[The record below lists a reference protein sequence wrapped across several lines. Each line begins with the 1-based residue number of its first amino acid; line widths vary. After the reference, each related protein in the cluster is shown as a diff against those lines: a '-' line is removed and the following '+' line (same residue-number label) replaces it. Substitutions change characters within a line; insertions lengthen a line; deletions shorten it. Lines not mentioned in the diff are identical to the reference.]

1 MDKWLLKSFKAFSFL
16 TLYNPIKIFKG
27 AVFKPTG
34 NTSTF
39 VEKEDHEIGFG
50 EHYNKYLRSH
60 INLYEI
66 NRVVALKEARKR
78 ILISIPFMAIIFI
91 AMLYLLISM
100 FTTKE
105 LFLEDDISINDCPI
119 IPKTKQVLT
128 NLYVKKEIV
137 GFNFLGE
144 TYVKLLN
151 DNAAFVLG
159 CYMRVPIQNARHT
172 GSIYF
177 DDLQLKWKDAAGV
190 SWNILTDFKNNKLI
204 TNDDNPY
211 ADSVD
216 SNFNLLFKGDIT
228 ASWENSKWKVD
239 SSLSQ
244 YSLWDDDLFHDTFK
258 RSGKHSNFW
267 NRDTKIKNVI
277 IGVRNPVLKN
287 IVSNDAK
294 FFLMIL
300 LLSLGGGF
308 IISAYT
314 KPLRDYHGSIKDDI
328 FPAILSFLD
337 GFKYTPK
344 VYETWY
350 MTKFK
355 EFDIIPSYENE
366 NNEDHIQGK
375 YKGVNIS
382 LCESHLMNKKEETLF
397 KGIVISLDIH
407 KYFKGK
413 TVVRKD
419 FGSVGNLVGKTY
431 RRSAEILK
439 GSSRFSELTSVRL
452 EDPRFEKEFEVFS
465 TDQVEA
471 RYLLTTS
478 FMERLLELR
487 NKLYIQKIECS
498 FYKNVLLMMISTKK
512 DMFEPGSIFE
522 PADFVDDVRSL
533 LIEMN
538 LIFEIIDIL
547 KLDMDIGL

>member
-34 NTSTF
+34 NTATF

-50 EHYNKYLRSH
+50 EHYNKYLKSH

-128 NLYVKKEIV
+128 NLYVKKEVV

-190 SWNILTDFKNNKLI
+190 SWNILADFKNNKLI

-239 SSLSQ
+239 SGLSQ
-244 YSLWDDDLFHDTFK
+244 YSWWNDDLFHDTFL
-258 RSGKHSNFW
+258 REYS
-267 NRDTKIKNVI
+267 IKSYTEI
-277 IGVRNPVLKN
+277 IGLRNPVLKN
-287 IVSNDAK
+287 IVSSEAK
-294 FFLMIL
+294 FILMIL
-300 LLSLGGGF
+300 LLILGGGF
-308 IISAYT
+308 IISIYT

-487 NKLYIQKIECS
+487 DKLFIQKIECS
-498 FYKNVLLMMISTKK
+498 FYKNILLMMISTKK

-547 KLDMDIGL
+547 KLDVDIGL

>member
-1 MDKWLLKSFKAFSFL
+1 MDRWLLKSFKEFRFL

-34 NTSTF
+34 NTATF

-78 ILISIPFMAIIFI
+78 ILISIPFMAIILI
-91 AMLYLLISM
+91 TMLYLLISM

-190 SWNILTDFKNNKLI
+190 SWNILADFKNNKLI

-228 ASWENSKWKVD
+228 ASRENSKWKVD

-244 YSLWDDDLFHDTFK
+244 YSWWDADLFYDTFDT
-258 RSGKHSNFW
+258 SNM
-267 NRDTKIKNVI
+267 VI
-277 IGVRNPVLKN
+277 IGVNNPVLKN
-287 IVSNDAK
+287 FISNEAK
-294 FFLMIL
+294 IWPIIF
-300 LLSLGGGF
+300 LLSLIGF
-308 IISAYT
+308 IISIYT

-487 NKLYIQKIECS
+487 SKLYIQKIECS

>member
-1 MDKWLLKSFKAFSFL
+1 MEKILVESLKTFSFL

-27 AVFKPTG
+27 AVFRPTG
-34 NTSTF
+34 KTATF

-60 INLYEI
+60 INLYEF

-78 ILISIPFMAIIFI
+78 ILILIPFMAIILI
-91 AMLYLLISM
+91 TVLYLLISM

-105 LFLEDDISINDCPI
+105 LFLEDNISINDCPI
-119 IPKTKQVLT
+119 IPKTKRELT
-128 NLYVKKEIV
+128 NLYVKKKVV

-151 DNAAFVLG
+151 DNDAFVLG

-177 DDLQLKWKDAAGV
+177 DALQLKWKDAAGV
-190 SWNILTDFKNNKLI
+190 SWNILTDFKNNKFF

-211 ADSVD
+211 ADSFD
-216 SNFNLLFKGDIT
+216 SNFNLLFEGDIT
-228 ASWENSKWKVD
+228 AIWENSKWKVD
-239 SSLSQ
+239 SGLSQ
-244 YSLWDDDLFHDTFK
+244 YSWWNDDLFHDTFL
-258 RSGKHSNFW
+258 REYS
-267 NRDTKIKNVI
+267 IKSYTEI
-277 IGVRNPVLKN
+277 IGLRNPVLKN
-287 IVSNDAK
+287 IVSSEAK
-294 FFLMIL
+294 FILMIL
-300 LLSLGGGF
+300 LLILGGGF

-337 GFKYTPK
+337 GFKYTSK

-355 EFDIIPSYENE
+355 EFDIIPSYEIE
-366 NNEDHIQGK
+366 NNKAHIQGT

-382 LCESHLMNKKEETLF
+382 LCNSHLMKEDQNTLF
-397 KGIVISLDIH
+397 KGIIISLDIH

-419 FGSVGNLVGKTY
+419 FGSVGNLAGKTY

-452 EDPRFEKEFEVFS
+452 EDPHFEKEFEVFS

-471 RYLLTTS
+471 RYLLTPS

-487 NKLYIQKIECS
+487 NKLHIQKIECS
-498 FYKNVLLMMISTKK
+498 FYKNVLLMMISTKR
-512 DMFEPGSIFE
+512 DMFEPVSIFE
-522 PADFVDDVRSL
+522 TADFVDDVRSL

>member
-1 MDKWLLKSFKAFSFL
+1 MIKWLSESFKAFRFL
-16 TLYNPIKIFKG
+16 TLFNPIKIFKG

-34 NTSTF
+34 NTATF

-50 EHYNKYLRSH
+50 EHYNKYLKSH

-128 NLYVKKEIV
+128 NLYVKKEVV

-151 DNAAFVLG
+151 DNAALVLG

-216 SNFNLLFKGDIT
+216 SNFNLLFEGDIT

-244 YSLWDDDLFHDTFK
+244 YSWWGADLFHDTFK
-258 RSGKHSNFW
+258 RSGNRSNM
-267 NRDTKIKNVI
+267 VI
-277 IGVRNPVLKN
+277 IGVNNPVLKN
-287 IVSNDAK
+287 FISNEAK
-294 FFLMIL
+294 IWPIIF
-300 LLSLGGGF
+300 LLSLIGF
-308 IISAYT
+308 IISIYT

-337 GFKYTPK
+337 GFKYTSK

-366 NNEDHIQGK
+366 NNEDHIQGT

-382 LCESHLMNKKEETLF
+382 LCDSHLMGKDQETLF

-498 FYKNVLLMMISTKK
+498 FYKNVLLMMISIKK
-512 DMFEPGSIFE
+512 DMFEPGSVFE
-522 PADFVDDVRSL
+522 PADFVEDVRSL